1 MNASIAAAISAAI
14 LVATPALAAETLK
27 SDREK
32 VSYMIGMDVGQS
44 LMQIKDEVDVEIM
57 ARAIADVLAGRD
69 TALSRDEANQVREAF
84 MQRLQQEFA
93 EKRAKQAEEN
103 KKAGEAFL
111 AENRKRKGVQVTGSG
126 LQYEVVKEGNG
137 KKPSATDQVKVHYV
151 GTLIDGTKFD
161 SSRDRGQPATFPL
174 NGVIPGWT
182 EGLQLMSE
190 GSIYKLYIPSELAY
204 GEQGTQGLIGPNA
217 TLIFEVELLEVV
229 K

>member
-1 MNASIAAAISAAI
+1 MKASFAAAISAAI
-14 LVATPALAAETLK
+14 LVFNPALAAEPLK
-27 SDREK
+27 SEREK

-44 LMQIKDEVDVEIM
+44 LIQIKDEVDVEVM
-57 ARAIADVLAGRD
+57 ARAVGDVLAGRE
-69 TALSRDEANQVREAF
+69 TALSREEANQVREAF

-93 EKRAKQAEEN
+93 EKRARQAEEN

-111 AENRKRKGVQVTGSG
+111 AENRKRKGVKVTDSG
-126 LQYEVVKEGNG
+126 LQYEVIKEGNG

-161 SSRDRGQPATFPL
+161 SSRDRGQPAVFPL

-190 GSIYKLYIPSELAY
+190 GSVYKLYIPSNLAY

>member
-1 MNASIAAAISAAI
+1 
-14 LVATPALAAETLK
+14 
-27 SDREK
+27 
-32 VSYMIGMDVGQS
+32 MIGMDVGQS
-44 LMQIKDEVDVEIM
+44 LLQIKDEVDVEIM
-57 ARAIADVLAGRD
+57 ARAVSDVLAGRE
-69 TALSRDEANQVREAF
+69 TALSREEANRVREAF
-84 MQRLQQEFA
+84 MQRLQQEMA
-93 EKRAKQAEEN
+93 AKRAKLAEEN

-111 AENRKRKGVQVTGSG
+111 AENRKREGVKVTASG
-126 LQYEVVKEGNG
+126 LQYEVIKEGNG
-137 KKPSATDQVKVHYV
+137 RKPSATDQVKVHYV

-161 SSRDRGQPATFPL
+161 SSRDRGQPAVFPL

-190 GSIYKLYIPSELAY
+190 GSIYKLYIPAELAY

>member
-1 MNASIAAAISAAI
+1 MNASIAAAVSAAFL
-14 LVATPALAAETLK
+14 LVTPAFAADTLK
-27 SDREK
+27 SEREK

-44 LMQIKDEVDVEIM
+44 LLQIKDEVDVEIM
-57 ARAIADVLAGRD
+57 ARAVSDVLAGRE

-84 MQRLQQEFA
+84 MQRLQQQFA
-93 EKRAKQAEEN
+93 AKRAQQAEEN
-103 KKAGEAFL
+103 KRAGEAFL
-111 AENRKRKGVQVTGSG
+111 AENRKRKEVKVTGSG
-126 LQYEVVKEGNG
+126 LQYEVIKEGNG
-137 KKPSATDQVKVHYV
+137 RKPTATDQVKVHYV

>member
-1 MNASIAAAISAAI
+1 MKASIAAAISAAI
-14 LVATPALAAETLK
+14 LVFNPALAAEPLK
-27 SDREK
+27 SEREK

-44 LMQIKDEVDVEIM
+44 LIQIKDEVDVEVM
-57 ARAIADVLAGRD
+57 ARAVGDVLAGRE
-69 TALSRDEANQVREAF
+69 TALSREEANQVREAF

-93 EKRAKQAEEN
+93 EKRARQAEEN

-111 AENRKRKGVQVTGSG
+111 AENRKRKGVKVTDSG
-126 LQYEVVKEGNG
+126 LQYEVIKEGNG

-161 SSRDRGQPATFPL
+161 SSRDRGQPAVFPL

-190 GSIYKLYIPSELAY
+190 GSVYKLYIPSNLAY